1 MGLDILKL
9 ENVKKEGSKTIARCP
24 ACAEEGM
31 DNNGNHLVIYPDDR
45 FACVV
50 NQDDEGHKHRQRIFE
65 LVGDDEPI
73 PNGFKINTAPVY
85 EREVIKEDI
94 LGRLGHLNLTYARKK
109 KEWSLI

>member
-9 ENVKKEGSKTIARCP
+9 ENVKYQDSKTIARCP

-65 LVGDDEPI
+65 LAGNGEQTQS
-73 PNGFKINTAPVY
+73 GFKINTAPVY

-94 LGRLGHLNLTYARKK
+94 LGHLGHLKSTYARKK